1 MRGRRG
7 GKVSVRPQALSKA
20 HQTSPSHSQDWFQM
34 LAELGGLGRALSAPG
49 QGRHTAPR
57 GLAIIGREG
66 YSSSPVPVALP
77 DTLSIC
83 EAMKLT

>member
-1 MRGRRG
+1 
-7 GKVSVRPQALSKA
+7 
-20 HQTSPSHSQDWFQM
+20 M
-34 LAELGGLGRALSAPG
+34 LAELGGLGRAVSAPG

-66 YSSSPVPVALP
+66 YRSSPVPVALP